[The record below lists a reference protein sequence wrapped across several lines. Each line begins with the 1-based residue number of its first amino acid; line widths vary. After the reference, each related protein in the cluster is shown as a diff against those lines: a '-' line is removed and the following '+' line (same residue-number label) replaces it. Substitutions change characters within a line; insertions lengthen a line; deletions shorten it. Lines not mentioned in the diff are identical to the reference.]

1 MKNSE
6 FLQKVKEE
14 QETHKRLIEA
24 VRNAPWITKYAIF
37 GEIINSVSKEE
48 LELLYWEIEVILEE
62 E

>member
-14 QETHKRLIEA
+14 KKAHERLIEA
-24 VRNAPWITKYAIF
+24 VRSAPWVTKYAIF

-48 LELLYWEIEVILEE
+48 LESLYWEIEVILEE